1 MSKGRSIKK
10 LVQLVVMDTNRLLLS
25 RIFVQRGISLGFNLG
40 EFTADPSKN
49 IYITS
54 DGLCTSY
61 PTKENRQTINFLFI
75 DNTNSDRLFNF
86 RDCIFP
92 KRLYVKFIK
101 LKNKEELKEIM
112 SRKIIGKEYGFC
124 VFPNESEIINLI
136 NRYEEASRKEIS
148 NYCVAHNIHI
158 QKNTKNIPAKLKS
171 EIDII
176 TKSKIREINIDFIW
190 EKQQQLKD
198 FVKRY
203 LSGDLPEDKLLWL
216 NEQLENTSEI
226 LTNKESYLLEKVE
239 KGAICNT
246 DNWNIEKTYGEKNMK
261 NALLVP
267 AYRIYGHYALCCLEI
282 FLDVQKGLPYFV
294 CERCKNLIYTGKKTK
309 RRFCSEK
316 DNRKCFRARDNKQ
329 QEKYYNEKIKKT

>member
-1 MSKGRSIKK
+1 M
-10 LVQLVVMDTNRLLLS
+10 
-25 RIFVQRGISLGFNLG
+25 
-40 EFTADPSKN
+40 
-49 IYITS
+49 
-54 DGLCTSY
+54 
-61 PTKENRQTINFLFI
+61 
-75 DNTNSDRLFNF
+75 
-86 RDCIFP
+86 
-92 KRLYVKFIK
+92 
-101 LKNKEELKEIM
+101 
-112 SRKIIGKEYGFC
+112 
-124 VFPNESEIINLI
+124 
-136 NRYEEASRKEIS
+136 
-148 NYCVAHNIHI
+148 
-158 QKNTKNIPAKLKS
+158 KS

>member
-1 MSKGRSIKK
+1 MSKGRAIKK

-61 PTKENRQTINFLFI
+61 LTDKSRQTINFLFI

-101 LKNKEELKEIM
+101 LKNKEELKELM

-124 VFPNESEIINLI
+124 IFPNESEKKKLENKYQESIT
-136 NRYEEASRKEIS
+136 KEFFD
-148 NYCVAHNIHI
+148 YCIAHNIHTRKKARKEYTE
-158 QKNTKNIPAKLKS
+158 KNDLINNI
-171 EIDII
+171 IRN
-176 TKSKIREINIDFIW
+176 TIREVNIDFIW

-203 LSGDLPEDKLLWL
+203 LSGNLPEDKLLWL

-226 LTNKESYLLEKVE
+226 LTNKESYLLEKIE
-239 KGAICNT
+239 KGKICNT
-246 DNWNIEKTYGEKNMK
+246 DNWDIEKTYGEKDTR

-267 AYRIYGHYALCCLEI
+267 AYRVYGHYALCCLEI
-282 FLDVQKGLPYFV
+282 FLDIQKGLPYFV
-294 CERCKNLIYTGKKTK
+294 CEKCKNLVYTNKKTK
-309 RRFCSEK
+309 QRLCSKE
-316 DNRKCFRARDNKQ
+316 DNEECFRE
-329 QEKYYNEKIKKT
+329 QENERQRKSYRKKKK